1 MTKLSPPTNE
11 PDTHPNLTTATAT
24 ATAWRDQR
32 RSKAKI
38 DFTPRDQL

>member
-11 PDTHPNLTTATAT
+11 PDTRPNLTTATAT
-24 ATAWRDQR
+24 TWRNQR

-38 DFTPRDQL
+38 DFTHRDQL